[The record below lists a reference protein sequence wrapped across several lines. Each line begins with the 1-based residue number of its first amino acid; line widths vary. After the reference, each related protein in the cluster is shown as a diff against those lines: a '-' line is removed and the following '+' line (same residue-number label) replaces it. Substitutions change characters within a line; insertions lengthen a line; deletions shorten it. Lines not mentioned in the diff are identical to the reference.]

1 MNLLKRIDA
10 MVQIV
15 LAAILAASLLPAHGI
30 AKEWVQHL
38 SNGMVFVLFLL
49 YGLKLARGDVLAG
62 ISNMRLLG
70 PLLVW
75 VFGVMALAGW
85 TLWHAAMPILPPML
99 ALGFL
104 YLGTLP
110 STVQSATVYT
120 SIAGGNVASSV
131 VAAALLNIA
140 GVFITAPLFSALA
153 GTSGDGF
160 DLSSFGKVAGLM
172 LLPFIVGQAAQGL
185 FGQWVRKHK
194 RPVSFL
200 ERSTIGLAVYS
211 AFSGAVNEGIW
222 HRVDSRTWAGLILG
236 CGALLIVGYGGSW
249 LLGRMLRLNHGDR
262 VAMVFGGAQKSVA
275 MGAPLATV
283 LFPAANAGI
292 VMMPLLVYHLAQM
305 VVAAPVA
312 ARLREGESTQDTPP
326 AGEVP
331 SKRAEGGA

>member
-1 MNLLKRIDA
+1 MNPLKRIDP

-15 LAAILAASLLPAHGI
+15 VAAIAVASLLPARGETRDGVQI
-30 AKEWVQHL
+30 A
-38 SNGMVFVLFLL
+38 SSAMVFVLFLL
-49 YGLKLARGDVLAG
+49 YGLKLARGDVRAG
-62 ISNMRLLG
+62 MANVRLLG
-70 PLLVW
+70 PLLLW
-75 VFGVMALAGW
+75 VFGIMALGGW
-85 TLWHAAMPILPPML
+85 LLWHAAMPFLPPLL

-140 GVFITAPLFSALA
+140 GVFIAAPLFSLLA
-153 GTSGDGF
+153 GTGNGGA

-172 LLPFIVGQAAQGL
+172 LLPFVIGQATQGL
-185 FGQWVRKHK
+185 AGQWVRDHK

-200 ERSTIGLAVYS
+200 ERGTIGLAVYS

-222 HRVDSRTWAGLILG
+222 QRVDAQAWAGLAAG
-236 CGALLIVGYGGSW
+236 CAGLLLIGYGGSW
-249 LLGRMLRLNHGDR
+249 LLGKALRLNHGDR
-262 VAMVFGGAQKSVA
+262 VAMVFAGAQKSVA

-283 LFPAANAGI
+283 LFPPASAGI

-305 VVAAPVA
+305 VVAAPIA
-312 ARLREGESTQDTPP
+312 ARMRETGQ
-326 AGEVP
+326 P
-331 SKRAEGGA
+331 SVRSE